1 MRHVTSRLGITR
13 AVVVNSARTVVA
25 TVVSMLLA
33 RLLKL
38 PEFYWLRFP
47 PSSFCFPPLKPLTVA
62 WQRFAGTALGAALG
76 ALIAIYFQPTWI
88 VYGAGIFVCGI
99 LCALLRIESAYRFRR
114 HHTEH
119 CLAHRPY
126 SIRPGLWPLQPLCGS
141 VAGNRGSAGGNS
153 GVACAAS

>member
-38 PEFYWLRFP
+38 PEFYWAPISAIVVLL
-47 PSSFCFPPLKPLTVA
+47 STVEPLTVA

-99 LCALLRIESAYRFRR
+99 LCALLRIESAYRFAAI
-114 HHTEH
+114 TLSIV
-119 CLAHRPY
+119 LAHRPY
-126 SIRPGLWPLQPLCGS
+126 SIALDCGHAPLCGS